1 MAQIKAE
8 PKNKKIQ
15 KTIQFEPEAWAAIE
29 AHMKRER
36 INNISIAVNDAVKF
50 GLFPEYRDDRNADLV
65 KLYHQ
70 VSFSLAEHRKKTG
83 RDLMLLQEFTLQF
96 MKQFLIHTNE
106 IPKGNQEAAEAQAQ
120 VRMDKIMESVIQSLP
135 QAKALSEDA

>member
-1 MAQIKAE
+1 MAQIKTE

-70 VSFSLAEHRKKTG
+70 MSYSLAEHRKKTG
-83 RDLMLLQEFTLQF
+83 RDLMILQEFTLQF
-96 MKQFLIHTNE
+96 MKQFMMHTHE
-106 IPKGNQEAAEAQAQ
+106 IPKGDQAAAETQAK
-120 VRMDKIMESVIQSLP
+120 VRLDKVMEEVIRSLP
-135 QAKALSEDA
+135 QSKSLSEEG

>member
-8 PKNKKIQ
+8 LKNKKIQ

-70 VSFSLAEHRKKTG
+70 MSYSLAEHRKKTG
-83 RDLMLLQEFTLQF
+83 RDLMILQEFTLQF
-96 MKQFLIHTNE
+96 MKQFMMHTHE
-106 IPKGNQEAAEAQAQ
+106 IPKGDQAAAETQAK
-120 VRMDKIMESVIQSLP
+120 VRLDKVMEEVIRSLP
-135 QAKALSEDA
+135 QSKSLSEEG